1 VTDPRFAGAPVPAP
15 PLPDDDGAPSADLVH
30 ALHAAAEGRGDGS
43 GVLRALAASRLLV
56 PVVAML
62 DESETGADGLR
73 RDKQSSMATVLI
85 EAEDG
90 RRSLLAFTGTESLRA
105 WQDDA
110 RPVPLAA
117 PLAARAALDEDA
129 DALLVDAAGPVPF
142 AVADGELLLLAAA
155 ARAPGDPSA
164 DPVVQAAARGV
175 LVAEPGVSSL
185 LLSAHLV
192 TTAAPPAEAGPA
204 GAEEPSVRL
213 VLVADPPLS
222 RDQLEPLLTRL
233 RGDRALVAALP
244 GGLRVASVP
253 PDRTPDTPDVL
264 WHPRSRTRHH
274 EGHG

>member
-1 VTDPRFAGAPVPAP
+1 VR
-15 PLPDDDGAPSADLVH
+15 
-30 ALHAAAEGRGDGS
+30 ALHAAASGAGDGA

-56 PVVAML
+56 PVVAVL
-62 DESETGADGLR
+62 DESETGPDGLR
-73 RDKQSSMATVLI
+73 RDKQSSMATVLV
-85 EAEDG
+85 EAADG

-117 PLAARAALDEDA
+117 PLAARAALDEGA

-142 AVADGELLLLAAA
+142 AVADAELLLLAAA
-155 ARAPGDPSA
+155 ARAPGDPSS

-175 LVAEPGVSSL
+175 LGAVPGITDL

-192 TTAAPPAEAGPA
+192 TTAASVDAEPA
-204 GAEEPSVRL
+204 GAGEPTVGL
-213 VLVADPPLS
+213 VLVADPRLS

-244 GGLRVASVP
+244 SGLRVASVP
-253 PDRTPDTPDVL
+253 RDRAPDTPDL
-264 WHPRSRTRHH
+264 LSPRVSRTRHH
-274 EGHG
+274 EGHD